1 MLRRTDERCN
11 VQPHLD
17 PFFEVVECACVLVP
31 LRHDCETFRTSHVV
45 STREWIPS
53 APIRMLAFMRRF
65 NVFSDSDLAV
75 SGGSRCRLL
84 KSKKLSAKH
93 KGGACRRQIEK

>member
-84 KSKKLSAKH
+84 KSKNCQQNTREVRADGK
-93 KGGACRRQIEK
+93 